1 MYGSTERLN
10 SIAHKYSTVF
20 GAYFAYWAVENACMI
35 TGLTKDDK
43 MKNTVAL
50 NAPRKITKLPR
61 LQVPSIDTTRKPK
74 PYLRAKSFETWVKEL
89 PIGNSVVAA
98 HQVLT
103 QLRHLNTQH
112 YPVKERMA
120 LLHLLRPTLQALL
133 ISLKQPLRQT
143 SLPLDEKHQY
153 TADLIQELLAHM
165 AVGYKLIVTELSLKD
180 VQKFKAIE
188 RVQIQEAV
196 YLAIVYLSLQLIEN
210 FSLYAPPPPQL
221 WMDINQLYQYAEAHM
236 LHRDIVDEPYPDTPL
251 PVEHTIDF
259 AYKRII
265 LLALAEPYHLMECEV
280 EDMYRLIAPSAPL
293 CTIEALG
300 LTSSTGQYVID
311 LLTDAGPR
319 YITTTSVW
327 QPADGREIK
336 ITAVKTQLET
346 HLQRILRANM
356 QSPSLESTTL
366 IERQYRDMLL
376 RLADAWSGA
385 LQRRIQ
391 RFSLEGKVQ
400 LTSGLNACHHF
411 ISGELEFTPAMDELK
426 LLTNRRSSKPSEGQ
440 SIFATAY
447 REALQND
454 RRHGNQ
460 EYAINPWWQR
470 DISPIGISLNCSKH
484 DQHMYARVGELV
496 AYRFMRKN
504 THRWR
509 LGVIRWLQVHPAS
522 IEHSG
527 QFHIGIMNL
536 ATGGIPVAVKGT
548 SGVGAGTDYFR
559 GLFVPR
565 QVALDQVRSLI
576 VPALMYDVNSVL
588 ALNMKERLFHVRLT
602 RVQLST
608 RSFAQF
614 DFEIVKPPHL
624 AVVHKPD

>member
-1 MYGSTERLN
+1 
-10 SIAHKYSTVF
+10 
-20 GAYFAYWAVENACMI
+20 
-35 TGLTKDDK
+35 
-43 MKNTVAL
+43 MKNPISLTTH
-50 NAPRKITKLPR
+50 RKARGLPR
-61 LQVPSIDTTRKPK
+61 LNIPSINTAIKPK
-74 PYLRAKSFETWVKEL
+74 PYLRPKSFETWIKEL

-103 QLRHLNTQH
+103 QLRHLNSHH
-112 YPVKERMA
+112 YPVKERLV
-120 LLHLLRPTLQALL
+120 LLHLLRPTLQAL
-133 ISLKQPLRQT
+133 IVALKQPLRQT

-165 AVGYKLIVTELSLKD
+165 AIGYKLIAAELSLKD
-180 VQKFKAIE
+180 AQKFKPLE
-188 RVQIQEAV
+188 RLQLQEAC
-196 YLAIVYLSLQLIEN
+196 YLAVVYLSLQLIEVY
-210 FSLYAPPPPQL
+210 SLYAPPPPQL
-221 WMDINQLYQYAEAHM
+221 WMDINQLYQYADSHA
-236 LHRDIVDEPYPDTPL
+236 LHRDAVDEPYPDTPL
-251 PVEHTIDF
+251 PVQHSIDF
-259 AYKRII
+259 AFKRIV
-265 LLALAEPYHLMECEV
+265 LLALAEPYHLMEFEV
-280 EDMYRLIAPSAPL
+280 EDMYRLIAPSASL
-293 CTIEALG
+293 CTIDAMG
-300 LTSSTGQYVID
+300 LTTSDGQYVID
-311 LLTDAGPR
+311 LHADAGPR
-319 YITTTSVW
+319 YITATSAW
-327 QPADGREIK
+327 QPTDGREIN
-336 ITAVKTQLET
+336 INAVKDQLEI

-356 QSPSLESTTL
+356 QSPTLESTSL

-385 LQRRIQ
+385 LQRRIE

-411 ISGELEFTPAMDELK
+411 ISGQVEFTPAMDELK
-426 LLTNRRSSKPSEGQ
+426 LLTHRRSSKPADGQ

-447 REALQND
+447 RDALQKD
-454 RRHGNQ
+454 RRHGQQ

-496 AYRFMRKN
+496 GYRFMRKN
-504 THRWR
+504 ANRWR

-522 IEHSG
+522 TEHSG

-536 ATGGIPVAVKGT
+536 ATGGIPIGVKGI

-588 ALNMKERLFHVRLT
+588 ALNMKQRLFHVRLT
-602 RVQLST
+602 RVRLST
-608 RSFAQF
+608 RSFTQF
-614 DFEIVKPPHL
+614 DFEIVKAPHL
-624 AVVHKPD
+624 VVDHKPA